1 MDLILEKLNGSTLIE
16 YNGHA
21 VPILCQQKPK
31 NHPFSILDGSGPLD
45 FSFTYLLLEI
55 SLVLIF
61 SHFIEFLLKPLRQP
75 KVISDVLAGIILGP
89 SVLGHNEKFRNSV
102 IPPNSRYVI
111 QNMGIIGFMF
121 WLFVT
126 GVKMDLTVITKAGK
140 KHYFIA
146 IAGVLIPHV
155 GVWIV
160 ALLLRDYMD
169 EELAKLSSVGGVV
182 SGVII
187 TTFPVTYTILRD
199 MHLLSSELGRVALLT
214 VIISDLLG
222 INVIV
227 FFEAIK
233 QGDYRGINALYYTFA
248 VIIVCG
254 LVFGFIPFVMRW
266 INSQYCDGKPVEQ
279 LLITVIFLGVFIV
292 GFITD
297 FVGASIGNGPLWFG
311 LAIPDGP
318 FIGLA
323 IVQRSEVFMTQIL
336 MPFSYASI
344 GMATDVYAMSDC
356 WSCLGPLF
364 AMTVMAFFSK
374 LVTVVMAAR
383 LMDIPYR
390 DSFVLGFMLSLRGQM
405 EFLIYLHWIDLKMVK
420 VPAFSMMVILTSL
433 FTGIITPIIGVLYDP
448 TKPYMTNKKRTV
460 QHTMQESE
468 LRILACIYDQQS
480 VSTLFTLLDVA
491 NPTSTNPFTVFG
503 LYLVELMGRAAPVFI
518 DHSKQDDYWDSNN
531 EAIDNAVNM
540 YQQHRSDR
548 ITFSLFTSITP
559 QRTMYQDICE
569 LALVH
574 KVSFII
580 LPFHKKCLDGADEDT
595 SAIIRPGVQSVNANA
610 MSHAPCSVAI
620 LACKDASRWAT
631 IPGRIGSGRI
641 SRQFAV
647 LFLGGPDAREALS
660 LADRM
665 VGHQDVTLIVIRF
678 LASDYRGDDESER
691 KLDDGVVTWFWVK
704 NEKNEKVVYK
714 EVVVTTGLETLSA
727 IQSLND
733 TTTIDLWIVGRI
745 HGINPVLLEG
755 LSKWS
760 ENPELGLIGDYLV
773 SMDFSTTS
781 SVLVV
786 QQQVLRDQRA
796 TPWICIDC

>member
-16 YNGHA
+16 YNGKV
-21 VPILCQQKPK
+21 VPILCQKKPN
-31 NHPFSILDGSGPLD
+31 NHPFSILEGTGPLD
-45 FSFTYLLLEI
+45 FSFTNLLLEI
-55 SLVLIF
+55 SLILIF
-61 SHFIEFLLKPLRQP
+61 SHVIEFVLKPLRQP

-89 SVLGHNEKFRNSV
+89 SVLGHNEKFRTNV

-126 GVKMDLTVITKAGK
+126 GVKMDLTVISKAGK
-140 KHYFIA
+140 KHYYIA
-146 IAGVLIPHV
+146 FAGVIIPHI

-160 ALLLRDYMD
+160 ALLLRDTMD
-169 EELAKLSSVGGVV
+169 EELGKFSSIGGVI

-222 INVIV
+222 ITVIV
-227 FFEAIK
+227 SFEALK
-233 QGDYRGINALYYTFA
+233 QGDFKGINALYYLIA

-254 LVFGFIPFVMRW
+254 VIFGCIPYLMRW
-266 INSQYCDGKPVEQ
+266 INSQYSDGKPVEQ
-279 LLITVIFLGVFIV
+279 LLITVILLGVFIM

-311 LAIPDGP
+311 LAVPDGP
-318 FIGLA
+318 FVGLA

-344 GMATDVYAMSDC
+344 GMVTDVHAMSEC
-356 WSCLGPLF
+356 WTCLGPLF
-364 AMTVMAFFSK
+364 AMTVMAFVSK
-374 LVTVVMAAR
+374 LVTTVMAAR
-383 LMDIPYR
+383 LMDMPYR
-390 DSFVLGFMLSLRGQM
+390 DSFVLGLMLSLRGQL
-405 EFLIYLHWIDLKMVK
+405 EFLLYLHWIDLKMVK
-420 VPAFSMMVILTSL
+420 VPSFSMMVILTSL
-433 FTGIITPIIGVLYDP
+433 MTAIITPIIGMLYDP

-460 QHTMQESE
+460 QHTMQDSE

-480 VSTLFTLLDVA
+480 ASTLFTLFDVA
-491 NPTSTNPFTVFG
+491 NPTSSNPFTVFA

-518 DHSKQDDYWDSNN
+518 DHSKQDEYWDSNN
-531 EAIDNAVNM
+531 EAIHNAIQM
-540 YQQHRSDR
+540 YQDSRGDQVDMN
-548 ITFSLFTSITP
+548 FFTSITP

-580 LPFHKKCLDGADEDT
+580 LPFHKKCLDGAEEET
-595 SAIIRPGVQSVNANA
+595 STIVRPGVQSVNANTL
-610 MSHAPCSVAI
+610 SHAPCSVAI
-620 LACKDASRWAT
+620 LACKDASRWA
-631 IPGRIGSGRI
+631 ILPGRSGRFG
-641 SRQFAV
+641 RQFAV

-665 VGHQDVTLIVIRF
+665 VGHQDVSLIVIRF

-714 EVVVTTGLETLSA
+714 EVVVTTGLETLAA
-727 IQSLND
+727 IQSLNE
-733 TTTIDLWIVGRI
+733 TAAIDMWIVGRK

-755 LSKWS
+755 LSKWTD
-760 ENPELGLIGDYLV
+760 NPELGLIGDFLV